1 MKLTYA
7 STYNQWYDGYPR
19 LLSVTCGPNITELG
33 GPWVD
38 GSQLTVFQ
46 TPLSLIHRGQYIDGA
61 ILPEYKVRYS
71 DNALETGWTV
81 FMIVSGYGYFFEL
94 DTGNYWLNVDKNFEL
109 ISAYNDKHL
118 VFNTNDIL
126 YTNIPRETP
135 IVPPVIPPVIPPI
148 IPPVIPGGGGG
159 GGIYVPFNPS
169 SNAVHDALGAGFYQ
183 KIRAS
188 IPVGTYNPFPVYSRF
203 SPVTV
208 TKSAMSIAG
217 FTEES
222 LATFSEYD
230 ARTYVD
236 RYQVRFYKARSVMA
250 IYVVFGQTM
259 ADIVWS
265 GPNPYT
271 VYYMFSWTGLTYKGV
286 DYLQTI
292 WSLL

>member
-1 MKLTYA
+1 MKLTYP
-7 STYNQWYDGYPR
+7 STVNQWFKDYPR
-19 LLSVTCGPNITELG
+19 ILSVTCGPNITELG

-46 TPLSLIHRGQYIDGA
+46 TAYSLIHRGQYIENA

-71 DNALETGWTV
+71 DNALETGWKV
-81 FMIVSGYGYFFEL
+81 FLIVSGYGYFFEL
-94 DTGNYWLNVDKNFEL
+94 TTGNYWLNVDSNFEL
-109 ISAYNDKHL
+109 ISGYNDKHL
-118 VFNTNDIL
+118 VFNTNPII
-126 YTNIPRETP
+126 YTQIPRDTP
-135 IVPPVIPPVIPPI
+135 IVPPVEPPDVPPVIPPVPDPH
-148 IPPVIPGGGGG
+148 PGGGGG
-159 GGIYVPFNPS
+159 GAPFNPS
-169 SNAVHDALGAGFYQ
+169 SNAVHDALGVEFYQ
-183 KIRAS
+183 RIRAS

-236 RYQVRFYKARSVMA
+236 RYQVRFYKARSSMA

-259 ADIVWS
+259 ADYVMF

-271 VYYMFSWTGLTYKGV
+271 VYYMFSWTGLTYKSV

>member
-1 MKLTYA
+1 MKLTYP
-7 STYNQWYDGYPR
+7 STVNQWFKDYPR
-19 LLSVTCGPNITELG
+19 ILSVTCGPNITELG

-46 TPLSLIHRGQYIDGA
+46 TPLSLTHRGQYIDGA

-94 DTGNYWLNVDKNFEL
+94 TTGNYWLNVDKNFEL

-126 YTNIPRETP
+126 YTNISRETP
-135 IVPPVIPPVIPPI
+135 IVPPVIPPIIPPI
-148 IPPVIPGGGGG
+148 IPPVPGGGGAS
-159 GGIYVPFNPS
+159 FNPN
-169 SNAVHDALGAGFYQ
+169 SNAVHDALGAEFYQ
-183 KIRAS
+183 AIRAA

-222 LATFSEYD
+222 LATFSEYN

-236 RYQVRFYKARSVMA
+236 RYQVRFYKARSSMA
-250 IYVVFGQTM
+250 IYVAFGQTM
-259 ADIVWS
+259 ADVVWS

-271 VYYMFSWTGLTYKGV
+271 VYYMFSWTGLTYKSV